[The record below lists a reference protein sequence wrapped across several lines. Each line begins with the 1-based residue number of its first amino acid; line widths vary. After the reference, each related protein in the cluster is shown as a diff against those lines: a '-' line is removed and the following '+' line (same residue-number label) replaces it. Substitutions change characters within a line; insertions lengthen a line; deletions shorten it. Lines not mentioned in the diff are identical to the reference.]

1 MFAEAESGVTC
12 PQGRGHR
19 LPGRHLVSGGVSWDR
34 PSCLP
39 SARRLP
45 QARGS
50 PPCTPSPDSPPA
62 SPPRPAQRPP
72 PRGDAGRLCRAHRPG
87 RPRFHLVPLPLSFF
101 FPFWWKEETSFF
113 LSSPF
118 LGDCHHL
125 GPSKAV
131 CRRPLSTPAWP
142 RPGPFASAPSMA
154 SSKGRSACLSA
165 PLACWHRR
173 ACGHRSVSL
182 CAGLAFCGLV
192 TRPQR
197 TGRQLGPR
205 PRPPP
210 HTRSQVP
217 AARRP
222 SFCLV
227 L

>member
-62 SPPRPAQRPP
+62 SPPRPRSAHPHAVTQ
-72 PRGDAGRLCRAHRPG
+72 GGCAGPTGQGPQFR
-87 RPRFHLVPLPLSFF
+87 LVPLPLSFF

-142 RPGPFASAPSMA
+142 RPGPFASAPSVA

-205 PRPPP
+205 PRLPP